1 MSELQCGPS
10 MHRLHQR
17 LLAYP
22 ESPSPR
28 GLDLLALLHDL
39 VRRLDSEATPDA
51 LAPLANLRLCQSGT
65 VESTVVEL
73 DEAEFARL
81 YQQYENLSG
90 AALEAIER
98 ETQAALSQHGLE
110 NTDAAHQPKA
120 ETPEPPSALLQ
131 MVWLL
136 TDDAFTGV
144 TLFASDL
151 VSLLHS
157 ADTLMAQTHP
167 NRQDEDQREELIRL
181 ALNGLRL
188 KPQGETDRE
197 ARDRLLMVSSTE
209 RARVVAASRAAEE
222 RAEAIRQALAEQR
235 AREAADKY
243 TRE

>member
-1 MSELQCGPS
+1 MSELQSGPS

-22 ESPSPR
+22 ESPGPR
-28 GLDLLALLHDL
+28 GLDLLAVLHDL

-51 LAPLANLRLCQSGT
+51 LAPLANLPLCQSGT

-81 YQQYENLSG
+81 YQQYENLD
-90 AALEAIER
+90 AAVLDAVER
-98 ETQAALSQHGLE
+98 ETRTALAQHDLA
-110 NTDAAHQPKA
+110 NTDAAHQLQA
-120 ETPEPPSALLQ
+120 VTAEPPSALLQ

-136 TDDAFTGV
+136 ADDAFIEA

-151 VSLLHS
+151 VSLMRS

-167 NRQDEDQREELIRL
+167 NRHDEDQREELIRL